1 VTATPPSP
9 DPVLHVLAGPN
20 GAGKS
25 TFATRILVPATGLP
39 FVNADVIAAELWPDP
54 GEAESHA
61 YEAARLA
68 ADERA
73 RLMGERTSFITETV
87 FSHPSK
93 VDLLTT
99 ATAAGYH
106 VYLHVI
112 LLPEDATVHR
122 VAHRVHQGGHSVP
135 EEKVRER
142 YQRLWPLVAQAR
154 DVADRS
160 RFYDNSLAKTPF
172 RTVATY
178 EHGRLVGDADWPP
191 WTPDALC
198 PVRTTT
204 GPGFTALDR
213 R

>member
-1 VTATPPSP
+1 MTATPQSP

-54 GEAESHA
+54 GEAEKHA
-61 YEAARLA
+61 YDAARLA

-73 RLMGERTSFITETV
+73 RRMDERTSFITETV

-93 VDLLTT
+93 VDLLTG
-99 ATAAGYH
+99 AAAAGYH

-112 LLPEDATVHR
+112 LLPEVATVHR

-178 EHGRLVGDADWPP
+178 EHGGLVGEADWPP
-191 WTPDALC
+191 WTPDAL
-198 PVRTTT
+198 R
-204 GPGFTALDR
+204 
-213 R
+213 